1 MTGVK
6 HYIMPIMKRERSQ
19 KQKGRQHPQRKTQI
33 LTSGTMPV
41 TEKKSVQSKEMQNRT
56 ETYFAL
62 LQKGKVQCSDFT
74 DETLSEMILFAGDR
88 ISLLPMSVQVE
99 LIYRKLI
106 PLDLSGLD
114 IQQQLKLLMRDE
126 WYGLSPEKIAN
137 LLKDSWKD
145 FTPDMLPGILTCH
158 PAALELP
165 LLSDRRKTWPDPWC
179 DPKDH

>member
-19 KQKGRQHPQRKTQI
+19 KQKG
-33 LTSGTMPV
+33 TMPV
-41 TEKKSVQSKEMQNRT
+41 KEKKSVQSKEMQNRT